1 MYYNGQQ
8 FRAGLG
14 ITTMHPTFDWETYSE
29 AGYVWNYV
37 AQKWDP
43 LPGLGPY
50 SKGLPGVG
58 AYNYVTHP
66 TFEIL
71 SLAYDL
77 LDGRGM
83 RHWVPR
89 LTEFGLADE
98 PHDLIQYAAAGGIV
112 EAFNVNFELWV
123 WNLYCAPRWG
133 WKPLQLEQL
142 RCCMA
147 KARANAYPGG
157 LGDCGRVLNLVNQKD
172 PMGDYLIKKLTVP
185 KNPGNGGPRK
195 PKPEPSYPHRPPQQT
210 SIAKLLEPRHP
221 PRCDCPS
228 CDIPF

>member
-1 MYYNGQQ
+1 MYFNGQQ

-29 AGYVWNYV
+29 AGFVWNYV
-37 AQKWDP
+37 TQKWEP
-43 LPGLGPY
+43 LPGLGAQN
-50 SKGLPGVG
+50 KGLPAVG
-58 AYNYVTHP
+58 AYNYITHP

-89 LTEFGLADE
+89 MTEFGLADE
-98 PHDLIQYAAAGGIV
+98 PHDLIQYAAAGGIL
-112 EAFNVNFELWV
+112 EAFNVNFETWV

-147 KARANAYPGG
+147 KARANAYPGS
-157 LGDCGRVLNLVNQKD
+157 LGDVGRVLNLVNQKD

-195 PKPEPSYPHRPPQQT
+195 PKPEPIYPHRSPVQRDLSLPP
-210 SIAKLLEPRHP
+210 
-221 PRCDCPS
+221 PS
-228 CDIPF
+228 DDDIPF